1 MTRPEWSRVELDDLR
16 APEPHSLVGG
26 PFGSDLTQKDYVPAP
41 GVPVLRGINLGG
53 NDSRFVDEGFVFV
66 SEEKARSLS
75 RNTAFR
81 GDIVFTQ
88 RGTLG
93 QVVVIPDDSRFER
106 YVISQSQM
114 KLTPDRQRV
123 CPRFLYHY
131 FRSPAVLTRLLGETL
146 ATGVPHINLGILKR
160 FPVALP
166 PLSEQQRIAAILDQA
181 DALRARRRASM
192 EKLDVLTQS
201 AFLDLFGDPIENPRS
216 WPTDRHLADV
226 AEIVSGIT
234 KGRKISGESTRPVP
248 YLAVANVQDRALN
261 LVSIKSIEATE
272 KEIER
277 LRLKFGDIVLTEGGD
292 PDKLGRGTIWRGE
305 LRECIHQN
313 HIFRVRITVDNID
326 PLFLSWLISS
336 SRGKSYFL
344 KSAKQTTGIA
354 SINMTQLRG
363 FPLLVPPLDLQ
374 REFARRVQAIDA
386 LKAAQR
392 RSLAKLDALFAS
404 LQHRAFR
411 GEL

>member
-1 MTRPEWSRVELDDLR
+1 MKGWKTSRLGDLLVDVRAGFACGEDVEDGVVQIRMNNVRTDGSLDLTKIRRVPLGTRPLERYALQVGDVVFNATNS
-16 APEPHSLVGG
+16 PELVGK
-26 PFGSDLTQKDYVPAP
+26 SAVVP
-41 GVPVLRGINLGG
+41 GG
-53 NDSRFVDEGFVFV
+53 F
-66 SEEKARSLS
+66 SEP
-75 RNTAFR
+75 
-81 GDIVFTQ
+81 IVFSNHFL
-88 RGTLG
+88 RL
-93 QVVVIPDDSRFER
+93 
-106 YVISQSQM
+106 
-114 KLTPDRQRV
+114 RV
-123 CPRFLYHY
+123 ADKSLDPRFLNRWLNMQFHRGL
-131 FRSPAVLTRLLGETL
+131 FSQRCRQWVNQATVDREALLTLPLLVPTL
-146 ATGVPHINLGILKR
+146 R
-160 FPVALP
+160 
-166 PLSEQQRIAAILDQA
+166 EQQRIAAILEQA